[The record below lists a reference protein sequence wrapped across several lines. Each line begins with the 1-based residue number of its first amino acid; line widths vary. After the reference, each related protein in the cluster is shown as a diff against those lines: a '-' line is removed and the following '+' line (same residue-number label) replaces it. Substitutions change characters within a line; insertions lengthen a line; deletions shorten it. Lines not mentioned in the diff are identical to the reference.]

1 MSFFVNIVP
10 SAAGPSSFASRR
22 EPSESGRSFSLPT
35 ARLTT
40 YVRLRQHLAITPKPS
55 RRLGVGVRAC
65 TAGQSALDS
74 A

>member
-22 EPSESGRSFSLPT
+22 EPSESGRSFSLTT